1 LVSPVDANLLLVDTT
16 AVKSLHGA
24 LGSTGVVVLN
34 ETVVVALGLELKGYI
49 ASEKVLCD
57 GVKKDVEAEKK
68 EVVEVVE
75 VVVVM
80 VVEGDSYEVT
90 RPRAIDK
97 QGRTLYDEL
106 SM

>member
-1 LVSPVDANLLLVDTT
+1 
-16 AVKSLHGA
+16 
-24 LGSTGVVVLN
+24 
-34 ETVVVALGLELKGYI
+34 
-49 ASEKVLCD
+49 
-57 GVKKDVEAEKK
+57 
-68 EVVEVVE
+68 VVEVVE

>member
-57 GVKKDVEAEKK
+57 GVLKKRRR
-68 EVVEVVE
+68 
-75 VVVVM
+75 M
-80 VVEGDSYEVT
+80 L
-90 RPRAIDK
+90 K
-97 QGRTLYDEL
+97 QKRRKWWRW
-106 SM
+106 